1 MSSPTEDIKARL
13 DIADLIGEYLTL
25 KPAGSG
31 AFKAVC
37 PFHQERTPSFYVS
50 RTRQTWHCFGCNEG
64 GDHFSFVQKMEG
76 MDFRETLVLLA
87 QKAGVVLPAFDVQAS
102 QNKNRLV
109 EVNELA
115 VKFFRSAL
123 INLPQAEVVRQYLH
137 KRGVDDLTA
146 DLFKLGYAPDGWT
159 TLTDALSAKGV
170 TADELLKAGL
180 SAKRERGDGV
190 YDRFRHRLMFPIAD
204 VHGNIVG
211 FTGRILTDEKKE
223 AKYVNTPETALY
235 KKSSVLY
242 GLDKAKGEIRQE
254 DRAVLVEGNMDV
266 IASHQFSI
274 ANVVACSGTALT
286 QEQLALLKRFTT
298 NLYIAFDQDSAGK
311 AATLRGLDLARQQ
324 EFSIRIITLPPDAG
338 KDPDEAVRK
347 DPAIWKKAIEDA
359 VNIMDWIYRQSFARH
374 PSSTPEGKK
383 YIARELLPEIK
394 RIPDLVERDGWIK
407 KLAHDLAISETVLQE
422 ALSQSKNPPPPN
434 TVPSPVKAKEG
445 PVSTASSETWD
456 QKREYGL
463 LSLFLAKPDL
473 FLYGMK
479 ELGWKAEEFAD
490 PQAQSL
496 YEALRLGYDAG
507 KFMSA
512 PPGVPSGSSLRPP
525 PTLTSEQL
533 AFFDSC
539 AFAAERDYADASL
552 PDLKRELEHTVLAL
566 RAVRLRL
573 RRTVLEDAMR
583 EAERAGDQAR
593 VLQLTQ
599 EFQALQ

>member
-31 AFKAVC
+31 AFKAPC
-37 PFHQERTPSFYVS
+37 PFHNERTPSFYVS
-50 RTRQTWHCFGCNEG
+50 RSRQTWHCFGCNEG

-76 MDFRETLVLLA
+76 MDFRESLVLLA

-115 VKFFRSAL
+115 VRFFRSAL
-123 INLPQAEVVRQYLH
+123 INLPQAEVARAYLT
-137 KRGVDDLTA
+137 KRGVDELTA
-146 DLFKLGYAPDGWT
+146 DLFKLGYAPEGWT
-159 TLTDALSAKGV
+159 TLVDALSSKGV
-170 TADELLKAGL
+170 TADEMLRAGL
-180 SAKRERGDGV
+180 AAKRERGDGV

-223 AKYVNTPETALY
+223 AKYVNTPETSLY
-235 KKSSVLY
+235 KKSAVLY
-242 GLDKAKGEIRQE
+242 GLEKAKGEIRQR
-254 DRAVLVEGNMDV
+254 DQAVLVEGNMDV
-266 IASHQFSI
+266 IASHQFAI

-298 NLYIAFDQDSAGK
+298 NLYIAFDQDGAGK
-311 AATLRGLDLARQQ
+311 AATLRGLDLARAQ
-324 EFSIRIITLPPDAG
+324 EFSIKIITLPPDAG

-347 DPAIWKKAIEDA
+347 DPEIWKKAIADA

-394 RIPDLVERDGWIK
+394 RIPDAIERDGWLK
-407 KLAHDLAISETVLQE
+407 KLAHDLAVSETVLQE
-422 ALSQSKNPPPPN
+422 ALKESKVPAA
-434 TVPSPVKAKEG
+434 PSPAPVKKPEA
-445 PVSTASSETWD
+445 PVSEAPVETLE
-456 QKREYGL
+456 QKREYRL
-463 LSLFLAKPDL
+463 LSLFLSRQEL
-473 FLYGMK
+473 FLAAIK
-479 ELGWKAEEFAD
+479 DFAWKPQEFAD

-496 YEALRLGYDAG
+496 YGALCLSYDAG

-512 PPGVPSGSSLRPP
+512 LPGVSSGSTLRPP
-525 PTLTSEQL
+525 PTLSSAEL

-539 AFAAERDYADASL
+539 AFMAERDFSDASL
-552 PDLKRELEHTVLAL
+552 ADLKRELEQTILSF
-566 RAVRLRL
+566 RGNRLRS
-573 RRTVLEDAMR
+573 RRAALEAAMR
-583 EAERAGDQAR
+583 EAERAGDQAK
-593 VLQLTQ
+593 VIQLSQ